1 MFDTAKALK
10 KNHGLGWWHKPLDEK
25 QSPIVQEFMI
35 PREEM
40 VRETHQEMIN
50 FLNRNIME
58 IPELENIFKDKKQEM
73 HYRRLITQI
82 SKLFIVPQNRDAH
95 GNLTEVTKS
104 HVADHMQGVSIQL
117 LERMESYEKRSD
129 VEQTNLHI
137 LRMVRASYL
146 VKQGYP
152 GANYDRWLYTA
163 ANDSDII
170 MTDYFVRALTWFR
183 TK

>member
-1 MFDTAKALK
+1 
-10 KNHGLGWWHKPLDEK
+10 
-25 QSPIVQEFMI
+25 
-35 PREEM
+35 M

-73 HYRRLITQI
+73 HYRKLINEL
-82 SKLFIVPQNRDAH
+82 SKLFVVPIKRDEH
-95 GNLTEVTKS
+95 GNVKTATKYDVTS
-104 HVADHMQGVSIQL
+104 HMQKVAIEL
-117 LERMESYEKRSD
+117 LERMEKYEIRSD

-163 ANDSDII
+163 ANGSDVI

-183 TK
+183 NK

>member
-1 MFDTAKALK
+1 
-10 KNHGLGWWHKPLDEK
+10 
-25 QSPIVQEFMI
+25 
-35 PREEM
+35 
-40 VRETHQEMIN
+40 
-50 FLNRNIME
+50 
-58 IPELENIFKDKKQEM
+58 
-73 HYRRLITQI
+73 
-82 SKLFIVPQNRDAH
+82 
-95 GNLTEVTKS
+95 
-104 HVADHMQGVSIQL
+104 MQGVSIQL